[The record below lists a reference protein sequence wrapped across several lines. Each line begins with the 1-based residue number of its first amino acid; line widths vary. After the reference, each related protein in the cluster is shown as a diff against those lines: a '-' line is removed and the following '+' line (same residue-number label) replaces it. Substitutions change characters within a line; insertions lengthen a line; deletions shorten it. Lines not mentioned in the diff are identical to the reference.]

1 MKITL
6 KENGTFEHYWPTN
19 APVNA
24 IEVTKDIARELG
36 DNPATKAYI
45 DGVVVDYAEPLVL
58 ADVKNEKLSELKGEG
73 LARISAVLPGIKDWD
88 ALELERERWLSV
100 LPSARQA
107 TVEYQKV
114 IDTYQAGR
122 TAATVIN
129 NAANIAAVQAYDVAA
144 NPNWP

>member
-24 IEVTKDIARELG
+24 IEVDKAIAGELG
-36 DNPATKAYI
+36 DNPNTKSYI
-45 DGVVVDYAEPLVL
+45 DGAVVDYAAPLVL
-58 ADVKNEKLSELKGEG
+58 ADVKNEKLSELKTEG
-73 LARISAVLPGIKDWD
+73 LARIANVLPGIKDWD
-88 ALELERERWLSV
+88 ALELERERWLSI
-100 LPSARQA
+100 LPTARQA
-107 TVEYQKV
+107 TVEYEKV

-129 NAANIAAVQAYDVAA
+129 NAANIAAVKAYDVAA

>member
-6 KENGTFEHYWPTN
+6 KANGTFEHYWPNN

-24 IEVTKDIARELG
+24 IEVDKAIARELG

-45 DGVVVDYAEPLVL
+45 NDVVVDYTAPLVL
-58 ADVKNEKLSELKGEG
+58 VDVKSGKLAELKTEG
-73 LARISAVLPGIKDWD
+73 LARIAAVLPGIRDWD
-88 ALELERERWLSV
+88 ALELERERWLSI
-100 LPSARQA
+100 LPTARQA

-114 IDTYQAGR
+114 IDIYQSGR
-122 TAATVIN
+122 TAAVVIN
-129 NAANIAAVQAYDVAA
+129 NAADIAAVQAYDVAA